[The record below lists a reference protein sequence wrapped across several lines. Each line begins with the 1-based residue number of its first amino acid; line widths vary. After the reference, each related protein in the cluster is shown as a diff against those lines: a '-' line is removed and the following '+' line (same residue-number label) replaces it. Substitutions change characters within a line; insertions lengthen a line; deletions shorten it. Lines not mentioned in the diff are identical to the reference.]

1 MIDTPALRQ
10 AILHVEST
18 PANILCEDC
27 RVAAPSHDLQPNSR
41 LQTESPFVQYGSA
54 RFARCSIFEE
64 IPAINTKDDAMPLM
78 TTKPMFDLA
87 YDGGF
92 AVGAFNVNNM
102 EITQSIVDA
111 CAAEKSPLILQIS
124 KGARK
129 YAKMN
134 YLRHII
140 LAAVEEYP
148 ELPIAIHLDHGDTVD
163 LVDTC
168 IKDGFTSVMID
179 GSHHPYEENIHV
191 TAEAVKHA
199 HATGVVVEAE
209 LGMLGG
215 IEEDVVGL
223 DAEEYEKNVEKFLTD
238 PEQAKDFYKQTGID
252 SLAVAIG
259 TSHGAF
265 KFKHEAKLAFNRIE
279 QIMKTCPGLPLVM
292 HGSSSVPQE
301 FIDLVN
307 KYGGKMP
314 NAKGVPEDQISMAV
328 QKYGV
333 CKVNIDTDLRL
344 AMTAKIREVFVT
356 KPAEFDPRNY
366 LGPARE
372 AITQMVQR
380 KLHVLNSAGK
390 APEIIKHWEKL
401 GKPEPKFYT
410 KGKVA

>member
-1 MIDTPALRQ
+1 
-10 AILHVEST
+10 
-18 PANILCEDC
+18 
-27 RVAAPSHDLQPNSR
+27 
-41 LQTESPFVQYGSA
+41 
-54 RFARCSIFEE
+54 
-64 IPAINTKDDAMPLM
+64 MPLM

-87 YDGGF
+87 YTGGF

-102 EITQSIVDA
+102 ELAQAILDA
-111 CAAEKSPLILQIS
+111 CAKEKSPLILQIS

-129 YAKMN
+129 YAN
-134 YLRHII
+134 IRYLKAII
-140 LAAVEEYP
+140 DAGVAEYP
-148 ELPIAIHLDHGDTVD
+148 DLPICIHCDHGDTVD
-163 LVDTC
+163 LIQQCVN
-168 IKDGFTSVMID
+168 DGYTSVMID
-179 GSHHPYEENIHV
+179 GSHYDYEKN
-191 TAEAVKHA
+191 VKLTKDATDVA
-199 HATGVVVEAE
+199 HANGVVVEAE

-238 PEQAKDFYKQTGID
+238 PVQAKDFAARTGID

-279 QIMKTCPGLPLVM
+279 EIMKTCPGLPLVM

-307 KYGGKMP
+307 KYGGNMP
-314 NAKGVPEDQISMAV
+314 NAKGVPEDQINMAV
-328 QKYGV
+328 SKYGV

-344 AMTAKIREVFVT
+344 AMTAKIREVFMT

-372 AITQMVQR
+372 AITKMVQR

-390 APEIIKHWEKL
+390 SEAVIKQWEKL
-401 GKPEPKFYT
+401 GKPMPKFYGA
-410 KGKVA
+410 KK

>member
-1 MIDTPALRQ
+1 
-10 AILHVEST
+10 
-18 PANILCEDC
+18 
-27 RVAAPSHDLQPNSR
+27 
-41 LQTESPFVQYGSA
+41 
-54 RFARCSIFEE
+54 
-64 IPAINTKDDAMPLM
+64 MPLM

-92 AVGAFNVNNM
+92 AIGAFNVNNM
-102 EITQSIVDA
+102 EITQGIIEA

-129 YAKMN
+129 YANMI
-134 YLRHII
+134 YLKAII
-140 LAAVEEYP
+140 DAAVKQYP
-148 ELPIAIHLDHGDTVD
+148 WLPIAIHLDHGDTVG
-163 LVDTC
+163 LVDEC

-179 GSHHPYEENIHV
+179 GSHHSMEENIKLS
-191 TAEAVKHA
+191 AEAVKHA
-199 HATGVVVEAE
+199 HASGVTVEAE

-215 IEEDVVGL
+215 IEEEVVGL
-223 DAEEYEKNVEKFLTD
+223 DAEEYAKNIDKFLTNAD
-238 PEQAKDFYKQTGID
+238 EAAEFWKATGVD

-259 TSHGAF
+259 TSHGAY
-265 KFKHEAKLAFNRIE
+265 KFKHEAKLAFDRVE

-314 NAKGVPEDQISMAV
+314 NAKGVPEDQINMAV
-328 QKYGV
+328 TKYGV

-356 KPAEFDPRNY
+356 KPAEFDPRMY
-366 LGPARE
+366 MGPGRE
-372 AITQMVQR
+372 AIISMVRR

-390 APEIIKHWEKL
+390 AEAVVAQWEKE
-401 GKPEPKFYT
+401 GKPLPAFY
-410 KGKVA
+410 KN

>member
-1 MIDTPALRQ
+1 
-10 AILHVEST
+10 
-18 PANILCEDC
+18 
-27 RVAAPSHDLQPNSR
+27 
-41 LQTESPFVQYGSA
+41 
-54 RFARCSIFEE
+54 
-64 IPAINTKDDAMPLM
+64 MPLM

-92 AVGAFNVNNM
+92 AIGAFNVNNM
-102 EITQSIVDA
+102 EITQGIIEA
-111 CAAEKSPLILQIS
+111 CAAEKSPLILQVS

-129 YAKMN
+129 YAN
-134 YLRHII
+134 YLYLRHII
-140 LAAVEEYP
+140 AAAVEQYP

-163 LVDTC
+163 LVQTC
-168 IKDGFTSVMID
+168 INDGFTSVMID
-179 GSHHPYEENIHV
+179 GSHHPYEENV
-191 TAEAVKHA
+191 SLTKKAVDLA
-199 HATGVVVEAE
+199 HANGVVVEAE

-223 DAEEYEKNVEKFLTD
+223 SAEEYEKNIEKFLTD
-238 PEQAKDFYKQTGID
+238 PNQAKDFASRTGID

-259 TSHGAF
+259 TSHGAY
-265 KFKHEAKLAFNRIE
+265 KFKHEAKLAFNRVE

-314 NAKGVPEDQISMAV
+314 NAKGVPEDQIAMAV

-344 AMTAKIREVFVT
+344 ALTAKIREVFAT

-366 LGPARE
+366 LGPGRE
-372 AITQMVQR
+372 AIIGMVRR

-390 APEIIKHWEKL
+390 AEAVIKQWEKL
-401 GKPEPKFYT
+401 GKPLPGYYK
-410 KGKVA
+410 K

>member
-1 MIDTPALRQ
+1 
-10 AILHVEST
+10 
-18 PANILCEDC
+18 
-27 RVAAPSHDLQPNSR
+27 
-41 LQTESPFVQYGSA
+41 
-54 RFARCSIFEE
+54 
-64 IPAINTKDDAMPLM
+64 MPLM

-87 YDGGF
+87 YEGGF

-102 EITQSIVDA
+102 EITQGIIEA

-163 LVDTC
+163 LVQQC
-168 IKDGFTSVMID
+168 INDGFTSVMID
-179 GSHHPYEENIHV
+179 GSHYDFEKNIELSKKA
-191 TAEAVKHA
+191 TDLA
-199 HATGVVVEAE
+199 HANGVVVEAE

-215 IEEDVVGL
+215 IEEDVVGM
-223 DAEEYEKNVEKFLTD
+223 DAHEYEKNIEKFLTD
-238 PEQAKDFYKQTGID
+238 PEQAADFWKRTGID

-265 KFKHEAKLAFNRIE
+265 KFKHEAKLAFNRVE

-307 KYGGKMP
+307 KYGGAMP
-314 NAKGVPEDQISMAV
+314 NAKGVPEDQINMAV
-328 QKYGV
+328 TKYGV

-344 AMTAKIREVFVT
+344 AMTAKIREVFST

-366 LGPARE
+366 MGPGRE
-372 AITQMVQR
+372 AIINMVRR
-380 KLHVLNSAGK
+380 KLHMLNSAGK
-390 APEIIKHWEKL
+390 ADVIVKHWEKS
-401 GKPEPKFYT
+401 GKSLPSYYNAK
-410 KGKVA
+410 KLSA